1 MKRTMTF
8 FLLFVKRL
16 CRKPSFVL
24 ILLLMPA
31 MVISMRFIIEED
43 DETVRVAV
51 LCEDKNE
58 KMNVVM
64 DNLTG
69 NSDLVKFYKSDSL
82 TELRTDV
89 LTNDAECGIV
99 FTDGVWDALV
109 EEDADEKI
117 VIYQSSKSSY
127 TDYIQEMVYSAFF
140 SELAQYR
147 LESYLDKYSLQ
158 SYVTEAERN
167 EYIEARYDEYMKEGG
182 TFEIYFTD
190 ESMDSGND
198 VSSVAGDNSY
208 LFKPVRGILA
218 VIMMAAS
225 LAGAVFRT
233 IDEKDGVYKTLSYR
247 EKPYINLAAV
257 FIPTM
262 LSCITALVCIFAA
275 GVNKGTGA
283 EIGRMTLYCLL
294 LTGFSNLLRCVI
306 NSEALLCSLLTMLT
320 AASMIGCD
328 IVINLAA
335 FVKGIKVIRWV
346 LPVGYYMEKMN
357 STGGIIITALV
368 TLALIAAGIV
378 TDRKKAL

>member
-1 MKRTMTF
+1 MKRTLTF
-8 FLLFVKRL
+8 FLLFIKRL

-24 ILLLMPA
+24 ILLLMPV
-31 MVISMRFIIEED
+31 MVIAMRFIIEED

-51 LCEDKNE
+51 LCEDGNE
-58 KMNVVM
+58 KMDVVM
-64 DNLTG
+64 DKLTG
-69 NSDLVKFYKSDSL
+69 NSELIKFYESDSL
-82 TELRTDV
+82 MELRADV
-89 LTNDAECGIV
+89 LTNDAECGVV

-127 TDYIQEMVYSAFF
+127 TDYILEMVYSAVF

-147 LESYLDKYSLQ
+147 LERYLDKYPLQ
-158 SYVTEAERN
+158 SYMTEEERN

-190 ESMDSGND
+190 AGMESGND

-247 EKPYINLAAV
+247 EKPYINIVTV
-257 FIPTM
+257 FIPTV
-262 LSCITALVCIFAA
+262 LACIMALVCIFVA
-275 GVNKGTGA
+275 GVNKGTVS
-283 EIGRMTLYCLL
+283 EIGRMVMYCLL
-294 LTGFSNLLRCVI
+294 LTGFSNFLRCIVR
-306 NSEALLCSLLTMLT
+306 SEAMLCSLLTMLT
-320 AASMIGCD
+320 VASVVGCD

-335 FVKGIKVIRWV
+335 LVKGISAIRWF
-346 LPVGYYMEKMN
+346 LPAGYYMEKMN
-357 STGGIIITALV
+357 SAGGVIITAAV
-368 TLALIAAGIV
+368 TLVLIAAGLV
-378 TDRKKAL
+378 TDRRKAL